1 MEGMEERRAW
11 RKLRQWS
18 GTLGKAGAAGTG
30 VCSHRAPIPALG
42 GPQEHR
48 PHSPPQSRPPPTTSL
63 SILSRKPPSSSRLH
77 RAGGPAA
84 RGSPRFVSGGRVL
97 GNACAGRGMS
107 SASWLHSLDPIPGN
121 VTGNSEWA
129 GPAPERGALG
139 GQRTPGGAGAHGD
152 PAPGRTVAPDS
163 LGGCSWGA
171 LPASPPRCSEPL
183 PAPPAGKVRAVE
195 LSSLPL
201 AAPSRSPR
209 GSPKPRCSPGV
220 PVGTAQ
226 ESPAGPIRAEL
237 GEGRAVWIRMEKAV
251 GTRAGAGSELEQPLP
266 LASRGSLSWGS
277 CHRGRHPAVIV
288 VTPHTVSPEFP
299 NNGMLPA
306 VGLGVLRAPI
316 SGKAREC
323 PENRDTAPRAQ
334 LLFPQGSPGGP
345 PRPPAMAGRLLP
357 PDSSPALGVEDV
369 PQLQAPLQV
378 SPQPTVTRVPVI
390 HHRGSN
396 TLNFHFHEPE
406 SRGTAENSQGAPK
419 SPVNE
424 WYQTWPAKEAKA
436 PSTPVPAHPT
446 PSPRAAPTCPRPPGW
461 SATWTKDSKRRERRW
476 VKYDGIGPVDETG
489 MPLASRSSVDSPR
502 DWYRSM
508 FRQIHRKL
516 PEPDWDTHS
525 CPTTAPPS
533 PPKPRRR
540 GSAPAEPPG
549 MPNGMDW
556 TRWGATGA
564 TAEPGSIFDYE
575 PGKFSRREQSPAAA
589 RPKRAQSIEVLL
601 EQELEQLSEEL
612 DKDMR
617 DMETRRT
624 PRQSPAAAP
633 TARSPAPASPAAR
646 SPLSP
651 HWLWS
656 PPATPSMEWGGLGLA
671 SDRSLAASSRDTL
684 RPGTLPSL
692 SDLGDPVEVVKREEK
707 KMKAAR
713 LKFNFQA
720 ESPKELTLQ
729 KGDIVYIH
737 KEVDRNWLEGEHHGR
752 VGIFPSNYV
761 EILPPTEV
769 PKPIKAPT
777 LQVLEY
783 GEALALYNFR
793 GDLHVELSFRKGE
806 RICLVRR
813 VNENWYEGRIP
824 GTSRQ
829 GIFPATYVQVLKE
842 PRVKASAE
850 DIPSSPAPASPRP
863 AAGSP
868 SLQRSPGAR
877 IPQAPPGS
885 PREAKRGPGV
895 TGGRPSSPRHLGA
908 AFPPSPK
915 LPHAG
920 TPSPLVASASPPHPV
935 AAHPQELRR
944 SAWTP
949 EQRETPGAQTSA
961 HPEPAPSYNGSEIR
975 WTPYRALYQYRPQN
989 ADELELLEGDRV
1001 DVMQQCD
1008 DGWFVGVSRRT
1019 QKFGTFPGN
1028 YVAPV

>member
-1 MEGMEERRAW
+1 
-11 RKLRQWS
+11 
-18 GTLGKAGAAGTG
+18 
-30 VCSHRAPIPALG
+30 
-42 GPQEHR
+42 
-48 PHSPPQSRPPPTTSL
+48 
-63 SILSRKPPSSSRLH
+63 
-77 RAGGPAA
+77 
-84 RGSPRFVSGGRVL
+84 
-97 GNACAGRGMS
+97 
-107 SASWLHSLDPIPGN
+107 
-121 VTGNSEWA
+121 
-129 GPAPERGALG
+129 
-139 GQRTPGGAGAHGD
+139 
-152 PAPGRTVAPDS
+152 
-163 LGGCSWGA
+163 
-171 LPASPPRCSEPL
+171 
-183 PAPPAGKVRAVE
+183 
-195 LSSLPL
+195 
-201 AAPSRSPR
+201 
-209 GSPKPRCSPGV
+209 
-220 PVGTAQ
+220 
-226 ESPAGPIRAEL
+226 
-237 GEGRAVWIRMEKAV
+237 
-251 GTRAGAGSELEQPLP
+251 
-266 LASRGSLSWGS
+266 
-277 CHRGRHPAVIV
+277 
-288 VTPHTVSPEFP
+288 
-299 NNGMLPA
+299 
-306 VGLGVLRAPI
+306 
-316 SGKAREC
+316 
-323 PENRDTAPRAQ
+323 
-334 LLFPQGSPGGP
+334 
-345 PRPPAMAGRLLP
+345 MAGRLLP
-357 PDSSPALGVEDV
+357 PDTSPALGVEDV
-369 PQLQAPLQV
+369 PRLLPAPQV
-378 SPQPTVTRVPVI
+378 SPQHRVPVI
-390 HHRGSN
+390 RHRGSN

-406 SRGTAENSQGAPK
+406 SRGTAQNSPGAPK
-419 SPVNE
+419 SSVNE
-424 WYQTWPAKEAKA
+424 WYQTWPAKEPKA
-436 PSTPVPAHPT
+436 PIPQAPAQPS
-446 PSPRAAPTCPRPPGW
+446 PSPRAAPACPRPPGW

-556 TRWGATGA
+556 TRWGGTAA

-575 PGKFSRREQSPAAA
+575 PGEFCPREQSPAAA

-617 DMETRRT
+617 DMETRRA
-624 PRQSPAAAP
+624 PRQSPAAAAP

-651 HWLWS
+651 QRLWS
-656 PPATPSMEWGGLGLA
+656 PPGTHHSAATPSMERAGLGLA
-671 SDRSLAASSRDTL
+671 GDRSPGRDTL

-692 SDLGDPVEVVKREEK
+692 SDLGEPLEAVRREEK

-793 GDLHVELSFRKGE
+793 GDVHVELSFRKGE

-813 VNENWYEGRIP
+813 VNENWYEGRIS

-842 PRVKASAE
+842 PRVKATAE
-850 DIPSSPAPASPRP
+850 DIPASPGPASPRSP
-863 AAGSP
+863 A
-868 SLQRSPGAR
+868 LQRSPGPR
-877 IPQAPPGS
+877 SPQAPAGS

-895 TGGRPSSPRHLGA
+895 GA
-908 AFPPSPK
+908 TFPPSPK

-920 TPSPLVASASPPHPV
+920 TPSPLVASASPPHP
-935 AAHPQELRR
+935 AEPRR
-944 SAWTP
+944 PGWSP
-949 EQRETPGAQTSA
+949 EQRPTPAVAQSSA
-961 HPEPAPSYNGSEIR
+961 RPEPAPSYNGSEIR

>member
-1 MEGMEERRAW
+1 M
-11 RKLRQWS
+11 RKGWGS
-18 GTLGKAGAAGTG
+18 
-30 VCSHRAPIPALG
+30 PALG
-42 GPQEHR
+42 VSAVQG
-48 PHSPPQSRPPPTTSL
+48 
-63 SILSRKPPSSSRLH
+63 SRKWPAGHGQPPGTIPPS
-77 RAGGPAA
+77 
-84 RGSPRFVSGGRVL
+84 
-97 GNACAGRGMS
+97 
-107 SASWLHSLDPIPGN
+107 
-121 VTGNSEWA
+121 
-129 GPAPERGALG
+129 
-139 GQRTPGGAGAHGD
+139 
-152 PAPGRTVAPDS
+152 
-163 LGGCSWGA
+163 
-171 LPASPPRCSEPL
+171 
-183 PAPPAGKVRAVE
+183 
-195 LSSLPL
+195 
-201 AAPSRSPR
+201 
-209 GSPKPRCSPGV
+209 
-220 PVGTAQ
+220 
-226 ESPAGPIRAEL
+226 
-237 GEGRAVWIRMEKAV
+237 
-251 GTRAGAGSELEQPLP
+251 
-266 LASRGSLSWGS
+266 
-277 CHRGRHPAVIV
+277 
-288 VTPHTVSPEFP
+288 
-299 NNGMLPA
+299 
-306 VGLGVLRAPI
+306 
-316 SGKAREC
+316 
-323 PENRDTAPRAQ
+323 
-334 LLFPQGSPGGP
+334 
-345 PRPPAMAGRLLP
+345 PAMAGRLLP
-357 PDSSPALGVEDV
+357 PDTSPALAVEDV
-369 PQLQAPLQV
+369 PRLHPALQV
-378 SPQPTVTRVPVI
+378 SPQHTVTRVPVI
-390 HHRGSN
+390 RHRGSN
-396 TLNFHFHEPE
+396 TLNFHFHDPE

-419 SPVNE
+419 SSVNE

-436 PSTPVPAHPT
+436 PSTQVPAHPT

-575 PGKFSRREQSPAAA
+575 PGKFSPREQSPAAA

-601 EQELEQLSEEL
+601 EQELEQLSEAL

-651 HWLWS
+651 HHRLWS
-656 PPATPSMEWGGLGLA
+656 PPATHHSPAAPGMERGGLGLA
-671 SDRSLAASSRDTL
+671 SDRSPGRDTL

-692 SDLGDPVEVVKREEK
+692 SDLGDPVEAVKREEK

-813 VNENWYEGRIP
+813 VNENWYEGRIS

-842 PRVKASAE
+842 PRVKTTAE
-850 DIPSSPAPASPRP
+850 DISSSPGPASPRP

-868 SLQRSPGAR
+868 SLQRSPGPR
-877 IPQAPPGS
+877 IPQAPTGS

-895 TGGRPSSPRHLGA
+895 AGGRPSSPRHLGA
-908 AFPPSPK
+908 TFPPSPK

-920 TPSPLVASASPPHPV
+920 TPSPLVASASPPHPA
-935 AAHPQELRR
+935 AAHPQEPRR
-944 SAWTP
+944 PAWTP
-949 EQRETPGAQTSA
+949 EQRPTPAAQTSA
-961 HPEPAPSYNGSEIR
+961 RPEPAPSYNGSEIR

>member
-1 MEGMEERRAW
+1 
-11 RKLRQWS
+11 
-18 GTLGKAGAAGTG
+18 
-30 VCSHRAPIPALG
+30 
-42 GPQEHR
+42 
-48 PHSPPQSRPPPTTSL
+48 
-63 SILSRKPPSSSRLH
+63 
-77 RAGGPAA
+77 
-84 RGSPRFVSGGRVL
+84 
-97 GNACAGRGMS
+97 
-107 SASWLHSLDPIPGN
+107 
-121 VTGNSEWA
+121 
-129 GPAPERGALG
+129 
-139 GQRTPGGAGAHGD
+139 
-152 PAPGRTVAPDS
+152 
-163 LGGCSWGA
+163 
-171 LPASPPRCSEPL
+171 
-183 PAPPAGKVRAVE
+183 
-195 LSSLPL
+195 
-201 AAPSRSPR
+201 
-209 GSPKPRCSPGV
+209 
-220 PVGTAQ
+220 
-226 ESPAGPIRAEL
+226 
-237 GEGRAVWIRMEKAV
+237 
-251 GTRAGAGSELEQPLP
+251 
-266 LASRGSLSWGS
+266 
-277 CHRGRHPAVIV
+277 
-288 VTPHTVSPEFP
+288 
-299 NNGMLPA
+299 
-306 VGLGVLRAPI
+306 
-316 SGKAREC
+316 
-323 PENRDTAPRAQ
+323 
-334 LLFPQGSPGGP
+334 
-345 PRPPAMAGRLLP
+345 
-357 PDSSPALGVEDV
+357 
-369 PQLQAPLQV
+369 
-378 SPQPTVTRVPVI
+378 
-390 HHRGSN
+390 
-396 TLNFHFHEPE
+396 
-406 SRGTAENSQGAPK
+406 
-419 SPVNE
+419 
-424 WYQTWPAKEAKA
+424 
-436 PSTPVPAHPT
+436 
-446 PSPRAAPTCPRPPGW
+446 
-461 SATWTKDSKRRERRW
+461 
-476 VKYDGIGPVDETG
+476 

-564 TAEPGSIFDYE
+564 TTEPGSIFDYE
-575 PGKFSRREQSPAAA
+575 PGKFCPQEQSPAAA

-612 DKDMR
+612 EKDMR

-651 HWLWS
+651 HRLWS
-656 PPATPSMEWGGLGLA
+656 PPVTHRSPATPSMERGGLGLA
-671 SDRSLAASSRDTL
+671 SDWSHAAPGRDTL

-692 SDLGDPVEVVKREEK
+692 SDLGDPVEAVKKEEK

-813 VNENWYEGRIP
+813 VNENWYEGRIS

-842 PRVKASAE
+842 PRVKATAE
-850 DIPSSPAPASPRP
+850 DIPSSPAPASPRLV
-863 AAGSP
+863 AGSP
-868 SLQRSPGAR
+868 SLQRSPGPR
-877 IPQAPPGS
+877 IPQAPTGS
-885 PREAKRGPGV
+885 PREARRGPGV
-895 TGGRPSSPRHLGA
+895 AGGRPSSPLHLGTT
-908 AFPPSPK
+908 FPPSPK
-915 LPHAG
+915 LLHG
-920 TPSPLVASASPPHPV
+920 TPSPLVASASPPHPA

-944 SAWTP
+944 PAWTP
-949 EQRETPGAQTSA
+949 EQRATPGAQTGA
-961 HPEPAPSYNGSEIR
+961 RPEPAPSYNGSEIR